1 MAVAGLFMAPD
12 RASAG
17 AFAGLAADAVRARL
31 RGGVGQRAARRRRLV
46 AAGVLA
52 KVENTDAFV
61 YVLTA
66 TSIASFP
73 CQQQL
78 RHAIGLGRPV
88 LPVLLGDGISD
99 VDLPP
104 SLGQLQRVD
113 YRSRSSTAMAQLFS
127 ALRGLQLQA
136 PRLQP
141 PLIPPCPPEFSLD
154 LVARLQVAG
163 DLTRHDQD
171 VVLQQVGHYV
181 RTGYSAAE
189 VREVVR
195 LLQERRPDMTVA
207 NTHRLDELE
216 AALGRAMPA
225 PALPRSAAGVARG
238 AWSTATRRCSAC
250 S

>member
-1 MAVAGLFMAPD
+1 MAVAGLFMATD

-17 AFAGLAADAVRARL
+17 AFAGLAADAVAL
-31 RGGVGQRAARRRRLV
+31 GYEVEWDSELPGGDDWWRR
-46 AAGVLA
+46 VLA
-52 KVENTDAFV
+52 KIERTDAFV
-61 YVLTA
+61 YVLTE
-66 TSIASFP
+66 TSIASVP
-73 CQQQL
+73 CQRQL
-78 RHAIGLGRPV
+78 SYAIGLGRPV

-127 ALRGLQLQA
+127 ALRGLQMQP

-141 PLIPPCPPEFSLD
+141 PLAPACPPEFSLD
-154 LVARLQVAG
+154 LTTRLQAPG
-163 DLTRHDQD
+163 DLSRHDQD
-171 VVLQQVGHYV
+171 VVLEQVGHYV

-189 VREVVR
+189 VGEVVR
-195 LLQERRPDMTVA
+195 LLKEHRPDMTVA
-207 NTHRLDELE
+207 NSRRLDEME
-216 AALGRAMPA
+216 AALGRAMPV
-225 PALPRSAAGVARG
+225 PALPRSPRAAARG